1 MAPPEIAALKLNF
14 TWTNEWAGHIH
25 TVFQV
30 SRSTGSLLVC
40 CKMLQKCSF
49 LHLFVHGS
57 YKTCSV
63 EVKFFMDKLGW
74 VDYMHT
80 KFQVSMSTESLLV
93 CCKIL
98 RKCNFLHHCV
108 HGSYKNCSIEMKFH
122 IDELGWVG
130 YVHSKFQ
137 VSRSMR
143 SLLVCRT
150 IL

>member
-1 MAPPEIAALKLNF
+1 MLKKSDFLHLFVHGSYRNCSIEIKFYMDKL
-14 TWTNEWAGHIH
+14 EWVSHIH
-25 TVFQV
+25 TKFQL

-57 YKTCSV
+57 YQPCSV
-63 EVKFFMDKLGW
+63 EVKLSMDKLGC

-80 KFQVSMSTESLLV
+80 KFQVSMSTGSLLV

-98 RKCNFLHHCV
+98 RNCNFLHHCV

-122 IDELGWVG
+122 TDKLG
-130 YVHSKFQ
+130 
-137 VSRSMR
+137 
-143 SLLVCRT
+143 
-150 IL
+150 